1 MPECRGSKA
10 VSDLGVRAWKCS
22 MERDKEKTVGYMQLY
37 RLAKF
42 VYYDTPSREWQFR
55 SIDYHEQWD

>member
-1 MPECRGSKA
+1 
-10 VSDLGVRAWKCS
+10 
-22 MERDKEKTVGYMQLY
+22 MERDEEKTVGYMQLY

-42 VYYDTPSREWQFR
+42 VYYETPSKEWQFR